1 MVYVRGGKAAANPGD
16 IGMACSLLTNSSSYI
31 AGQVVHGKRPFG
43 IHTIVDFFRGII
55 EFLTIF
61 FKTIFDPKAADEYT
75 ERKRKGSGGF
85 TGGSGGGGAGGGG
98 GGGGR
103 GPTYRGARIAGLG
116 DLRDASG
123 NCAAGA

>member
-1 MVYVRGGKAAANPGD
+1 V
-16 IGMACSLLTNSSSYI
+16 
-31 AGQVVHGKRPFG
+31 
-43 IHTIVDFFRGII
+43 
-55 EFLTIF
+55 F

-75 ERKRKGSGGF
+75 ERKSKGVGGY
-85 TGGSGGGGAGGGG
+85 TGGGGAPGGG

>member
-1 MVYVRGGKAAANPGD
+1 
-16 IGMACSLLTNSSSYI
+16 
-31 AGQVVHGKRPFG
+31 
-43 IHTIVDFFRGII
+43 VDFLRGII
-55 EFLTIF
+55 EFLTVF
-61 FKTIFDPKAADEYT
+61 FKTIFDPTAADEYT

-85 TGGSGGGGAGGGG
+85 STGSGGGGAGG

-116 DLRDASG
+116 DLRDAGG

>member
-1 MVYVRGGKAAANPGD
+1 M
-16 IGMACSLLTNSSSYI
+16 
-31 AGQVVHGKRPFG
+31 
-43 IHTIVDFFRGII
+43 
-55 EFLTIF
+55 F

-75 ERKRKGSGGF
+75 ARKSKGFGGY
-85 TGGSGGGGAGGGG
+85 TGGGGGSAPGG